1 MPNTVSNVTYGKPK
15 KTGAVYWAPTGSTLP
30 TDASTAL
37 DAAFVCLGYVSE
49 DGVTNSNSPSSDA
62 IKAWGGD
69 KVLDVTS
76 DKPDEWKLTLIEAL
90 NVDVLKAIYGSQN
103 VTGTL
108 NDGITV
114 RANSDPNEAACWVID
129 MIQRN
134 NTMKRVVIPVG
145 TITSLEDISYKDAEA
160 VAYGI
165 TISASPGGASFDYD
179 THKEY
184 IATAQ

>member
-15 KTGAVYWAPTGSTLP
+15 KAGAVYWAPTGSTLP

-103 VTGTL
+103 VAGTL
-108 NDGITV
+108 RDGITV

-134 NTMKRVVIPVG
+134 NTMKRVVIPAG

-160 VAYGI
+160 VSYGI
-165 TISASPGGASFDYD
+165 TISAAPGGEAFGYD

-184 IATAQ
+184 IVAA